1 MTVTLDRDRLQEQ
14 LDSIGWEREE
24 GEEGEEREEGE
35 EEGEGEEEEE
45 EEEEE
50 EVDGEKGESRGT
62 GGGEGSRKNSEVMK
76 RLSLVEEMNLK
87 ATADVQETK
96 EKAKVIQNI
105 FSNFDSLFR
114 YYGFV

>member
-1 MTVTLDRDRLQEQ
+1 MSVTLDRDRLQEQ

-24 GEEGEEREEGE
+24 GEEREVGE
-35 EEGEGEEEEE
+35 EEEEEEEEGKGEKEE

-62 GGGEGSRKNSEVMK
+62 GGVEGSRKNSEVMK

-105 FSNFDSLFR
+105 FSNF
-114 YYGFV
+114 